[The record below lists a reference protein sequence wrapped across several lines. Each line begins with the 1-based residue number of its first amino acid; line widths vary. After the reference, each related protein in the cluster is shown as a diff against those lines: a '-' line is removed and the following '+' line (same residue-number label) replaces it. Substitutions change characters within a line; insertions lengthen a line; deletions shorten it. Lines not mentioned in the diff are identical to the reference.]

1 MPQAPIT
8 GLEKIESIYK
18 DFGLS
23 LMCSFIYLH
32 GSQMNRQHRLKGPTE
47 IIFFMKFRSLLCQ
60 IHNFFLV
67 CHKLS

>member
-18 DFGLS
+18 DFGLY

-47 IIFFMKFRSLLCQ
+47 TIFFMKF
-60 IHNFFLV
+60 
-67 CHKLS
+67 